1 VGHDDAVV
9 PQSASSDLRIAVI
22 GLGLRGGLAATAHR
36 PGRGARVV
44 ALCDLSPPNLASW
57 ANHIAG
63 TGGGE
68 PFTTNDHRRLL
79 ERTDIDAVII
89 ATPDDT
95 HETIAIDTLTAGKAT
110 FCEKPLAITTEG
122 CDRILATAMR
132 SGTRLYVGHNMRHF
146 MVVRLMKQLIDAGVI
161 GEPQAVW
168 CRHFVGHGGD
178 FYFKDWHAERRH
190 TTSLLLQKGAHDI
203 DVIHW
208 LADGV
213 GRSVQGMG
221 GLTVYNRVTDRHH
234 GRKADN
240 WFDPARNWPPL
251 AQRQLEPVIDV
262 EDLSMLQMRM
272 DNGVVASYQQCH
284 YTPDYWR
291 NYTVIGT
298 EGRIENFGD
307 MAGVVRLWN
316 QRHDYAERGDREF
329 PFSPSAG
336 GHGGADER
344 LMDEFLRFARDGGT
358 TDTSPVAAREAV
370 AVGCAAALSLR
381 SGGVP
386 VAVPALPDV
395 MVDYFA
401 AGQTRS

>member
-1 VGHDDAVV
+1 M
-9 PQSASSDLRIAVI
+9 I
-22 GLGLRGGLAATAHR
+22 GLGLRGGLADTAHR

-44 ALCDLSPPNLASW
+44 ALCDLSPPTLARW
-57 ANHIAG
+57 AARLAG
-63 TGGGE
+63 RGGE
-68 PFTTNDHRRLL
+68 TPWTTNDHRRLL
-79 ERTDIDAVII
+79 ERPDVDAVII

-95 HETIAIDTLTAGKAT
+95 HETIAIDALVAGKAT

-132 SGTRLYVGHNMRHF
+132 TGTRLYVGHNMRHF
-146 MVVRLMKQLIDAGVI
+146 MVVRLMKQLIDAGVV

-178 FYFKDWHAERRH
+178 FYFKDWHARRRH

-203 DVIHW
+203 DVVHW
-208 LADGV
+208 LAGGV
-213 GRSVQGMG
+213 GRMVQGMG
-221 GLTVYNRVTDRHH
+221 GLTVYNRVTDRHA

-240 WFDPARNWPPL
+240 WFDPAHNWPPL
-251 AQRQLEPVIDV
+251 AQRQLEPEIDV
-262 EDLSMLQMRM
+262 EDLSMLQMRL

-307 MAGVVRLWN
+307 MDGVVRLWN
-316 QRHDYAERGDREF
+316 KRHDYAARGDREF
-329 PFSPSAG
+329 PFTASSG

-344 LMDEFLRFARDGGT
+344 LIEEFLRFAVGGGV

-381 SGGVP
+381 SGGTPVVVP
-386 VAVPALPDV
+386 DLPAV